1 MELDFGLGD
10 VIEALLFVSDQP
22 LSPAQIGT
30 VLEESEDRVR
40 ESLAQLRKRY
50 QAGGLRI
57 VAHNDLFQMTTAPD
71 AAPYC
76 RMLLGLEVNQ
86 RLTQAS
92 LETAAIIAYHQP
104 VTRAEIEEIRGVSF
118 SKGTL
123 DVLLEAEW
131 IKPGKR
137 RETPGRPLTWRTTD
151 DFLDHFGLEDIRDLP
166 GIKELKA
173 AGLLESGP
181 AINAYAT
188 FGELVGADGNVEGE
202 GEARSEPSLL
212 PEIAGDEMAKDA
224 EPLDPEG

>member
-1 MELDFGLGD
+1 MELDFGLGH

-104 VTRAEIEEIRGVSF
+104 VTRATIEEIRGVNSD
-118 SKGTL
+118 SPLSRLVSYGLVTAL
-123 DVLLEAEW
+123 
-131 IKPGKR
+131 GKS
-137 RETPGRPLTWRTTD
+137 
-151 DFLDHFGLEDIRDLP
+151 DLP
-166 GIKELKA
+166 GKPLLYGTTLDFLAYFGLDSLDELPA
-173 AGLLESGP
+173 TNLPGLSLPQS
-181 AINAYAT
+181 AIRNT
-188 FGELVGADGNVEGE
+188 HPPL
-202 GEARSEPSLL
+202 SE
-212 PEIAGDEMAKDA
+212 DAK
-224 EPLDPEG
+224 P